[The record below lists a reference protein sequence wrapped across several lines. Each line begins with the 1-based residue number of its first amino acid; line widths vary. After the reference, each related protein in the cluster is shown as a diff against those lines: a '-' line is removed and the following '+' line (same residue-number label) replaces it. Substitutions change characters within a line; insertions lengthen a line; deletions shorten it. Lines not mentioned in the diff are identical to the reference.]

1 MSSIGSKR
9 PSSSAV
15 TPAPSTPPELVAPS
29 VTALLPIIGVVF
41 VAYLV
46 IGLAMPVLPLHV
58 HQRLGLS
65 TFMVGLVVGSQFA
78 AALVSRIWAG
88 HYADAR
94 GAKHAVVAGLL
105 VAVVS
110 GLVYLLSLRF
120 VKTPGNSVTVLFLG
134 RALLGIA
141 ESLIITGALSWGLGI
156 MGAKNTGKVMSLG

>member
-46 IGLAMPVLPLHV
+46 IGLAVPVLPLYV

-78 AALVSRIWAG
+78 AALVSRLWAG
-88 HYADAR
+88 RYSDTR
-94 GAKHAVVAGLL
+94 GGKRAVVAGLL
-105 VAVVS
+105 TAAVS
-110 GLVYLLSLRF
+110 GLFYLLSVPF
-120 VKTPGNSVTVLFLG
+120 VAQPETSVLIVILG
-134 RALLGIA
+134 RVLLG
-141 ESLIITGALSWGLGI
+141 
-156 MGAKNTGKVMSLG
+156 

>member
-88 HYADAR
+88 HYSDTR
-94 GAKHAVVAGLL
+94 GGKRAVVAGLPT
-105 VAVVS
+105 AARS
-110 GLVYLLSLRF
+110 GLFFLLSF
-120 VKTPGNSVTVLFLG
+120 SFFPPPQKTGLFLFLC
-134 RALLGIA
+134 RVLLGTA
-141 ESLIITGALSWGLGI
+141 GR
-156 MGAKNTGKVMSLG
+156 V